1 MYKKV
6 ACVCATAETYAPI
19 FITYTN
25 TMAIVDYETALTRL
39 EKNMLSNEQMVKD
52 QYMAQNSYKYSD
64 DVDLE

>member
-1 MYKKV
+1 
-6 ACVCATAETYAPI
+6 
-19 FITYTN
+19 
-25 TMAIVDYETALTRL
+25 MAIVDYEAALTRL